1 MKIIRPVQKVVD
13 AFSALPGIGP
23 KTAARLAFYLLHV
36 PQERL
41 EKFATSLARL
51 KPDTHECE
59 ICMNVGEEDICP
71 ICADPSR
78 DKSTICVVESVLDL
92 LAFEKAESYK
102 GVYQIL
108 GGVINPMANIGP
120 DELFIPNLLK
130 RLQESQ
136 VREVILA
143 TNVSMEGEAT
153 ALYIDAKI
161 KKLQE
166 NEKISQDI
174 KVSRIGRGL
183 PTGSEVEFADGM
195 TLMRALESRVRFNQ
209 DGN

>member
-71 ICADPSR
+71 ICADTSR
-78 DKSTICVVESVLDL
+78 DKTTICVVESVLDL

-136 VREVILA
+136 VHEVILA

-166 NEKISQDI
+166 TEKISQSL

-195 TLMRALESRVRFNQ
+195 TLMRALESRVNFNQ